1 MIWDWH
7 KTAAEPAVQSP
18 LNDYERRDLLRS
30 RAYRFSLHG
39 LHFGL
44 HPDEHAVQARRQ
56 S

>member
-7 KTAAEPAVQSP
+7 KTAAERAVRAP
-18 LNDYERRDLLRS
+18 PNDYERRDLLRS

-39 LHFGL
+39 LHFGP
-44 HPDEHAVQARRQ
+44 HPDEHAEQARRQ